1 MGFYG
6 VSDKKRYLTMA
17 RLELFFVNVKYGGI
31 GRYVINNLF
40 NIFESYWRI
49 FVI

>member
-6 VSDKKRYLTMA
+6 VLDKKCYLMMVC
-17 RLELFFVNVKYGGI
+17 LELFFVNVKYGGI
-31 GRYVINNLF
+31 GCYVINNLF
-40 NIFESYWRI
+40 NIFESYWCI